1 MKRDYLPQLSL
12 AERDRRWAAIR
23 KAMEDQGLDCLF
35 LWGNNRAWGIGLSNF
50 RYVTHV
56 GAREGIALFPLK
68 RDPIVFAG
76 NPHYYLPYNIFGEH
90 QNWVRD
96 VRPLSGLAPVVA
108 AIKELALERGRFGT
122 VDTRGELSYYTIPYE
137 PFKAFLET
145 LPGARFENVT
155 MLLEEIRM
163 VKSPEEIAFLQ
174 KSGDIA
180 HVMVQRMI
188 ETCRPG
194 IPEADVYA
202 EMHKALLVNGGEDY
216 AFNLFD
222 SGNLDDPDL
231 HLHHGKENPL
241 SPTMRILRPR
251 DIIMTEFHSNY
262 GAYLTGC
269 EKSVFLGK
277 APQELKDLHEVSLEA
292 FEQGTAAM
300 RPGNLFRD
308 AVEAFRKP
316 VLQAGMDYIEL
327 GLHGHGIGS
336 PEFPTRVYKSS
347 SSHTLAGSA
356 VDKVVLQEN
365 MVFGT
370 NIDIHHPKWR
380 KDVGL
385 MFGDTVVVT
394 ARGPRSL
401 VNTPRELEKACA

>member
-1 MKRDYLPQLSL
+1 MKRDYLPQLSIT
-12 AERDRRWAAIR
+12 ERDRRWTSLRKTMAEQAI
-23 KAMEDQGLDCLF
+23 DCLF
-35 LWGNNRAWGIGLSNF
+35 IWGNNRAWGIGLSNF

-68 RDPIVFAG
+68 RDPVVFAG
-76 NPHYYLPYNIFGEH
+76 NPHYYVPYNIFAAH
-90 QNWVRD
+90 QNWVAD
-96 VRPLSGLAPVVA
+96 VRPLAGLDPVIA
-108 AIKELALERGRFGT
+108 AIKELGLEKGSFGI
-122 VDTRGELSYYTIPYE
+122 VDTQGQLSYYTVPYE
-137 PFKAFLET
+137 PFKGMLEK
-145 LPGARFENVT
+145 LPQAKFRNVT
-155 MLLEEIRM
+155 RIVEELRM
-163 VKSPEEIAFLQ
+163 VKSDEEISFLQ

-180 HVMVQRMI
+180 HLMVQKMI

-194 IPEADVYA
+194 ILEAEVYA

-216 AFNLFD
+216 AFNLLD

-241 SPTMRILRPR
+241 SPTMRVLRPG

-269 EKSVFLGK
+269 EKSVYLGR
-277 APQELKDLHEVSLEA
+277 APQELKDLHEMCIEA

-300 RPGNLFRD
+300 KPGNLFRD

-316 VLQAGMDYIEL
+316 VLAAGMDYIEL

-336 PEFPTRVYKSS
+336 PEFPTRVYKASS
-347 SSHTLAGSA
+347 VHTLAGSA
-356 VDKVVLQEN
+356 VDQVVLQEN

-370 NIDIHHPKWR
+370 NIDIHHPSWR
-380 KDVGL
+380 KDLGL
-385 MFGDTVVVT
+385 MFGDTVVVS
-394 ARGPRSL
+394 ARGARSL
-401 VNTPRELEKACA
+401 VHTPRDLEKI